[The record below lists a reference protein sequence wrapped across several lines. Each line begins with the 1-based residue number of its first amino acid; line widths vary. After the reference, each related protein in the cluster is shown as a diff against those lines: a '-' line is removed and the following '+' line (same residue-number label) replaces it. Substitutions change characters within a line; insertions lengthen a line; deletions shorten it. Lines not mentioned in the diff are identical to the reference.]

1 MAGSTPARLKVILGE
16 NNTEKLTLP
25 NGIPESL
32 DELLSEIKTAFGLKG
47 NLRLQYMDQDFGN
60 DFFNLN
66 STTELQDL
74 GTIKVIHQ
82 QTNPPLISATESS
95 SSLSL
100 SFESDDAASLASNDT
115 IILSSPESVSSRTQ
129 QWPED
134 FAIPQFSYD
143 TELQLEKGN
152 TEYRVSQKML
162 TVSSRMLS
170 DILKRVAEE
179 IYRYKAYPEEAHFC
193 AAAEALIKKHPCL
206 KEPGSFNGC
215 YGWKQR
221 LKYKMANYRTQ
232 LKLQG
237 CPELCVNS
245 LKSKAT
251 TDAFPAKKVKKPK
264 RSEANFYLSFPT
276 GETLDSLEKVRLE
289 LLTEIGI
296 RNNERVIADKMA
308 HTFAYR
314 RHEVVN
320 QEPSIQD
327 FKDRWPALFSQKE
340 VRMELK

>member
-1 MAGSTPARLKVILGE
+1 MAGSTPARLKMILGE
-16 NNTEKLTLP
+16 NNIEKLTLP

-32 DELLSEIKTAFGLKG
+32 DDLLSTIKTTFGLKG
-47 NLRLQYMDQDFGN
+47 NLRLQYMDRDFGN
-60 DFFNLN
+60 DFFNLS

-82 QTNPPLISATESS
+82 QRNPPLISDTQST

-100 SFESDDAASLASNDT
+100 SFESDDSASLASNDT

-129 QWPED
+129 QWPAD

-206 KEPGSFNGC
+206 KEPGSFNGS

-221 LKYKMANYRTQ
+221 LKYKMGNYRTQ

-251 TDAFPAKKVKKPK
+251 ADALPAKKVKPK
-264 RSEANFYLSFPT
+264 RSEANFYPSFPI

-308 HTFAYR
+308 NTFAYR

-327 FKDRWPALFSQKE
+327 FKDRWPALFTQKE
-340 VRMELK
+340 ASMELK

>member
-1 MAGSTPARLKVILGE
+1 MILGE
-16 NNTEKLTLP
+16 NNIEKLTLQ

-32 DELLSEIKTAFGLKG
+32 DDLVSKIKTTFGLKG

-60 DFFNLN
+60 DLFNVN
-66 STTELQDL
+66 STIELQDL

-82 QTNPPLISATESS
+82 QKNSPLISATQSTS
-95 SSLSL
+95 PPSV
-100 SFESDDAASLASNDT
+100 SFESDDSASLASNDT

-129 QWPED
+129 QWPKD

-143 TELQLEKGN
+143 TELQLERGN

-179 IYRYKAYPEEAHFC
+179 IYRYKAYPE
-193 AAAEALIKKHPCL
+193 EALIKKHPCL

-264 RSEANFYLSFPT
+264 QAEAKFYPSFPT
-276 GETLDSLEKVRLE
+276 DETLVSLEKVRLE

-296 RNNERVIADKMA
+296 RRQNG
-308 HTFAYR
+308 
-314 RHEVVN
+314 
-320 QEPSIQD
+320 
-327 FKDRWPALFSQKE
+327 
-340 VRMELK
+340 